1 MVPWKDIRREI
12 LERDDFRCVF
22 CGSGGRFSDIILE
35 IDHITP
41 RSAGGG
47 NEPENLRTLC
57 RNCHVRRH
65 GNVPKTKG
73 TFSDR
78 RRRKREKGKN

>member
-57 RNCHVRRH
+57 QLCHLIRH
-65 GNVPKTKG
+65 GRKPKVLG
-73 TFSDR
+73 TFTDR
-78 RRRKREKGKN
+78 KRRKKKRS